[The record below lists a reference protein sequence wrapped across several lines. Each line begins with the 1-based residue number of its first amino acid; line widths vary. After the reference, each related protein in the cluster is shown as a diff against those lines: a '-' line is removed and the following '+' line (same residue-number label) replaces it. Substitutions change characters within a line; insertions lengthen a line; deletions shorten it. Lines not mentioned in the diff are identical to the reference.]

1 MTSDGQDVAAPVA
14 ARVGAPAMPAVR
26 GTCREAAGLFR
37 GPDGAFD
44 PQGARVEAAR
54 CLFCFDAPCV
64 AACPTHID
72 VPGFIR
78 RIAADD
84 PFAAART
91 ILAANPLGG
100 TCARVCP
107 VERLCEGACVR
118 VRLDGPIAIGL
129 LQRFAVGALHE
140 SGAPFFM
147 PGPAVAAHVAVV
159 GAGPAGLACAVEL
172 RRAGIGVTVYE
183 ARERAGGLPVSAIVP
198 WRHGR
203 EATAAEVSEIERVG
217 VEIRTGERIGDDL
230 TVDDLLATHD
240 AVFLGPGLG
249 RGRRLGVPG
258 EDLDGVLDALDV
270 LEAVVD
276 DSTDGLGI
284 GRRVGV
290 IGGGSTA
297 LDAAAA
303 AARLGCDEV
312 TVFYR
317 RSEAE
322 SPAHPHALDLARAL
336 GVRLHWLA
344 TPVEIVGDGGRVG
357 SVRFAEMR
365 LGEPGPDGRRIPVPV
380 AGGTFDTPLDTLIVA
395 IGQGPVVDLLDEAGV
410 ACDDGWIA
418 VDPSSGRTSHPR
430 IWAGGDAV
438 NGGHEVVDAVEG
450 GKVAALSIAG
460 AVAEGLIA
468 SKDGGVGS
476 PAVEPGV
483 RAASATSPATV
494 PATLSQQPVPA
505 VDLSVV
511 LAGIRSPNPFWLASG
526 PPTNTGEMVARAFE
540 AGWGGAVWKTVGEPI
555 VNVTSRLG
563 SLGLAGRRMVGI
575 SNIELISDRPIETN
589 LAEIREVKRRFPD
602 RAVVVSLM
610 VESNAAT
617 WHDIVRRVNDTG
629 ADGIELNCGCPHGM
643 AERGMG
649 AAVGQVPD
657 YLRMIVEWAKE
668 ASEVP
673 VLVKLTPNI
682 TDITAAARAAREG
695 GADGIAL
702 INTIN
707 SLVGVDLDT
716 WQPRPAV
723 RGRGTHGGY
732 SGPAVKPIALNMV
745 AACARDPRVGLPI
758 SGVGGI
764 DDWRDAVQ
772 FLLLGAT
779 TVQVCTAVMHHGYRI
794 VEDLVDG
801 LADHLRARGLSSPAD
816 LVGRVLPAIGDW
828 GQLDLGYRLV
838 ARVDTARC
846 VGCGLCHVAC
856 MDGAH
861 QAIRLDRANGC
872 AVPVV
877 DDDACVGCRLC
888 EHVCPVERCVTM
900 AEVEARAPA
909 LAAT

>member
-1 MTSDGQDVAAPVA
+1 MTSDGQDVTAPVA
-14 ARVGAPAMPAVR
+14 AWAGVPAMPAVP
-26 GTCREAAGLFR
+26 GTRREAAGLFR
-37 GPDGAFD
+37 GRDGAFD

-64 AACPTHID
+64 SACPTHID

-78 RIAADD
+78 RIAVDD
-84 PFAAART
+84 PRAAART
-91 ILAANPLGG
+91 ILATNPLGG

-118 VRLDGPIAIGL
+118 IRLDGPIAIGL
-129 LQRFAVGALHE
+129 LQRFAVDALHE
-140 SGAPFFM
+140 SGAPFFAA
-147 PGPAVAAHVAVV
+147 GPAVEARVAVV

-183 ARERAGGLPVSAIVP
+183 ARKRAGGLPVSAIVP

-203 EATAAEVSEIERVG
+203 AATAAEVSEIERVG

-249 RGRRLGVPG
+249 RGRRLGIPG

-270 LEAVVD
+270 LEAVVEGT
-276 DSTDGLGI
+276 TDGLRI

-297 LDAAAA
+297 FDAAAA

-312 TVFYR
+312 TLFYR

-322 SPAHPHALDLARAL
+322 SPAYPHALELARSL
-336 GVRLHWLA
+336 GVRLRWLA
-344 TPVEIVGDGGRVG
+344 APVEVVGDDGRVG
-357 SVRFAEMR
+357 SVRFEEMR

-380 AGGTFDTPLDTLIVA
+380 AGGTFDTSLDTLIVA
-395 IGQGPVVDLLDEAGV
+395 IGQGPVADLLDEAGV
-410 ACDDGWIA
+410 ARDDGWIA

-450 GKVAALSIAG
+450 GKVAARSIAA

-468 SKDGGVGS
+468 AKDGDVGH
-476 PAVEPGV
+476 PVVEPGAP
-483 RAASATSPATV
+483 AAPPVTGPAAPPRQ
-494 PATLSQQPVPA
+494 PAP
-505 VDLSVV
+505 VDLSVDF
-511 LAGIRSPNPFWLASG
+511 AGIRSPNPFWLASG
-526 PPTNTGEMVARAFE
+526 PPTNTGEMVSRAFE

-563 SLGLAGRRMVGI
+563 SLDLADRRMAGI

-602 RAVVVSLM
+602 RAVIVSLM
-610 VESNAAT
+610 VESNAAA

-673 VLVKLTPNI
+673 VLVKLTPNV

-801 LADHLRARGLSSPAD
+801 LAGHLRARGLSSPAD

-828 GQLDLGYRLV
+828 GQLDLDYRLV
-838 ARVDTARC
+838 ARVDPTRC
-846 VGCGLCHVAC
+846 IGCGLCYVAC

-861 QAIRLDRANGC
+861 QAIRLDRPNGR

-888 EHVCPVERCVTM
+888 AYVCPVDGCITM
-900 AEVEARAPA
+900 AEVGPRISAHAG
-909 LAAT
+909 T